1 MLSIGSSLAHS
12 KLGLTFVSSSSTSAR
27 AAAGRTVGPRSK
39 SLVRSKFAAAHQ
51 GNVAQWSHSKLL
63 SAPSEI
69 VYSSVRAYARRPKVA
84 ATGSQGPA
92 VVKKKPN
99 AKKLTQK
106 ERDEDEDM
114 LDDEALELPDL
125 SQPYTESQVPEEMR
139 QPMKELHLPQQ
150 KLVFNYKT
158 YRYKDLQ
165 VNDPDRVTAEW
176 TVPAAAGAQMR
187 AGEALQAIKHTKEN
201 PAEDLSKDALI
212 SGSQRTPVG
221 LDAPVVPYV
230 SQITQAVYEILQDEK
245 GEDIV
250 VIDISGKTNWV
261 PTMIIVTAMSSRHVV
276 SIANRV
282 AAELKRT
289 KLVKNPRIE
298 RNVGDEWAI
307 VATGTTIVEIFTP
320 EQRDYMDLER
330 LWVLKKSAQET
341 FEFDEE
347 EERFMYDAED
357 GMWDDDDPDF

>member
-12 KLGLTFVSSSSTSAR
+12 KLGLPFVSASSTSAQ
-27 AAAGRTVGPRSK
+27 AAASRVAGTRSK
-39 SLVRSKFAAAHQ
+39 SLLHSKFAGRHQ
-51 GNVAQWSHSKLL
+51 GNLSQWSQSKIL

-69 VYSSVRAYARRPKVA
+69 VSSSVRTYARRPKVPTA
-84 ATGSQGPA
+84 GIQGGA
-92 VVKKKPN
+92 VVKKKAN
-99 AKKLTQK
+99 ARKLTQEER
-106 ERDEDEDM
+106 ERDEDL
-114 LDDEALELPDL
+114 LDDEVLAQPDL
-125 SQPYTESQVPEEMR
+125 SEPYTESQVPDEMR
-139 QPMKELHLPQQ
+139 KPMKEVKMPQQ

-176 TVPAAAGAQMR
+176 TVPAAAGVQVR
-187 AGEALQAIKHTKEN
+187 AGEALQAIQHTKEN
-201 PAEDLSKDALI
+201 PAEDLSKDAAI
-212 SGSQRTPVG
+212 SEAGRTPIG

-250 VIDISGKTNWV
+250 VLDISGKTNWV

-289 KLVKNPRIE
+289 RLVKNPRIE

-320 EQRDYMDLER
+320 EQREYMDLER